1 MLVGEGMP
9 CDERGGWLVSPNDDG
24 SRGPKDN
31 PTAQPHS
38 QMDLDVASPSTGDR
52 AVKPGT
58 QHGRGRGSYYVENPP
73 LCPTAQVPSRR
84 CWSGPWRRARLPHH
98 RPSTAIFPPFL

>member
-52 AVKPGT
+52 AVNPGT
-58 QHGRGRGSYYVENPP
+58 QHGRGRGSYYVENSPSLPNSPGAIPP
-73 LCPTAQVPSRR
+73 LLV
-84 CWSGPWRRARLPHH
+84 WSLAARK
-98 RPSTAIFPPFL
+98 AAPPPA